1 MIDMKQLINS
11 KDYEAI
17 RKVLAADPS
26 LANEGIAFDD
36 DNTTKAHPLHRISD
50 GVFANSYTDR
60 EGVEMA
66 RIFLEYGANVNGNKL
81 TEGQDSPLTAAAS
94 LHAEELAIFLIDNGA
109 DIHHKGFFGGTALH
123 WAAWVGR
130 DKLVAR
136 LISEKAAIDQT
147 CITHKGTPL
156 LWAVHGYKFGGDKN
170 RYHQVDC
177 VRLLLEAGAVRSIP
191 NIEGTTALEFLE
203 EVDTEMIS
211 LLKKG

>member
-17 RKVLAADPS
+17 RKALATDPT
-26 LANEGIAFDD
+26 LANEEIAFDD

-50 GVFANSYTDR
+50 GVFAHTFTDR
-60 EGVEMA
+60 EGVELA

-130 DKLVAR
+130 DKLVER
-136 LISEKAAIDQT
+136 LISEKAAIDQI

-156 LWAVHGYKFGGDKN
+156 LWAVHGYKYGGAEN
-170 RYHQVDC
+170 RHHQVDC
-177 VRLLLEAGAVRSIP
+177 VRLLLDAGADKTIP
-191 NIEGTTALEFLE
+191 NIEGTTALAFLDE
-203 EVDTEMIS
+203 EDTE
-211 LLKKG
+211 LLGLLR